1 MDEARRVIERLDRI
15 ETLHLAGAPATALL
29 GELRA
34 LLGEAEEWLA
44 VETDGSASASEA
56 LDRCRNALAM
66 RESAPTA

>member
-15 ETLHLAGAPATALL
+15 ETLHIAGAPATTLL

-44 VETDGSASASEA
+44 TEADGAAPASEA
-56 LDRCRNALAM
+56 LERCRNALAT